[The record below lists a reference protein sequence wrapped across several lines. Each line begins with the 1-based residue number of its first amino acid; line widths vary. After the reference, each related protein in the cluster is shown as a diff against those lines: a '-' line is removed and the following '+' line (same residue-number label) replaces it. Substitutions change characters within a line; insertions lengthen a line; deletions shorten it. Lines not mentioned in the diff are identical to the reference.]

1 MKTFRNKI
9 TGCVEIVTNKNLIE
23 QYEKYTEV
31 YEEVKEK
38 TSKPVKEKS
47 KRIKKTK

>member
-1 MKTFRNKI
+1 MKKFKNKK
-9 TGCVEIVTNKNLIE
+9 TGLIETVTNKKLIE

-38 TSKPVKEKS
+38 KAP
-47 KRIKKTK
+47 KKDAC